1 LSKYYNLFN
10 NDNDNNNDSLKNE
23 IEQRSLL
30 TKFLI
35 EDIGIGDIT
44 SNTLVDEKINTK
56 AHIICKNYGN
66 IIVSGLEEAKS
77 IFDICNCS
85 CTLLKNDGDII
96 KKDNTIVMEIQGSAR
111 SILKAER
118 TALNLI
124 MHMSGISTKTHQFIK
139 KIGEYSKFV
148 SISSTRKTTPG
159 LRRFDKKSVIL
170 GGGISHRM
178 RLDQLILIKDNHI
191 AIIGSVSKAVS
202 KAKSRF
208 GSNRKIE
215 CEVSDYQGILDAIKA
230 GADIVMLDNFTPQLV
245 NESLEKIKEQ
255 GLRDKVVIEVSG
267 GITLDNI
274 NQYASSKPDIISIG
288 SLTHSFQAI
297 DFSLE
302 IV

>member
-10 NDNDNNNDSLKNE
+10 SDNDNENSLKNK
-23 IEQRSLL
+23 IEQKDLL
-30 TKFLI
+30 TNFLI
-35 EDIGIGDIT
+35 EDIGTGDIT
-44 SNTLVDEKINTK
+44 SNILIDETMESN
-56 AHIICKNYGN
+56 AQIICKNDGN

-77 IFDICNCS
+77 IFEICNCN
-85 CTLLKNDGDII
+85 CTLLNNDGDII
-96 KKDNTIVMEIQGSAR
+96 KKNKTIVMEIQGSAK

-139 KIGEYSKFV
+139 EIGEYSKFV
-148 SISSTRKTTPG
+148 SISSTRKTAPG
-159 LRRFDKKSVIL
+159 LRQFDKKSVIL
-170 GGGISHRM
+170 GGGISHRR

-191 AIIGSVSKAVS
+191 SIIGSVSKAVS
-202 KAKSRF
+202 MAKSKF

-215 CEVSDYQGILDAIKA
+215 CEVNDYQGILDAIKA
-230 GADIVMLDNFTPQLV
+230 GADIIMLDNFTPQLV
-245 NESLEKIKEQ
+245 KKSIEQIKEQ
-255 GLRDKVVIEVSG
+255 RLRDKIVIEVSG

>member
-1 LSKYYNLFN
+1 MSKYYNLFN
-10 NDNDNNNDSLKNE
+10 NDNDNLLKKE
-23 IEQRSLL
+23 IELENLL
-30 TKFLI
+30 TNFLI
-35 EDIGIGDIT
+35 EDIGTGDIT
-44 SNTLVDEKINTK
+44 SNILIDEKIESN
-56 AHIICKNYGN
+56 AQIICKNNGN

-77 IFDICNCS
+77 IFEICNCN
-85 CTLLKNDGDII
+85 CILLKDDGDIL
-96 KKDNTIVMEIQGSAR
+96 KENKTIVMEIQGAAR

-124 MHMSGISTKTHQFIK
+124 MHMSGISTKTYQFIK
-139 KIGEYSKFV
+139 EIGEYSKFV
-148 SISSTRKTTPG
+148 NISSTRKTTPG
-159 LRRFDKKSVIL
+159 LRHFDKKSVIL
-170 GGGISHRM
+170 GGGISHRR

-202 KAKSRF
+202 MAKSKF

-215 CEVSDYQGILDAIKA
+215 CEVSEPQGILEAIEA

-245 NESLEKIKEQ
+245 KKSIEKIKEQ

-274 NQYASSKPDIISIG
+274 NQYASSRPDIISIG

-302 IV
+302 ID

>member
-10 NDNDNNNDSLKNE
+10 NDNHNDNSLKNE
-23 IEQRSLL
+23 IEEKDLL
-30 TKFLI
+30 ASFLI
-35 EDIGIGDIT
+35 EDIGTGDIT
-44 SNTLVDEKINTK
+44 SNLLIDEKTESN
-56 AHIICKNYGN
+56 AQIICKNNGN

-77 IFDICNCS
+77 IFEICNCN

-96 KKDNTIVMEIQGSAR
+96 NKNKSIVMEIQGSAR

-124 MHMSGISTKTHQFIK
+124 MHMSGISTKTFQFIK
-139 KIGEYSKFV
+139 EIGEYSKFV
-148 SISSTRKTTPG
+148 RISSTRKTTPG
-159 LRRFDKKSVIL
+159 LRHFDKKSVIL
-170 GGGISHRM
+170 GGGISHRR

-202 KAKSRF
+202 TAKSKF

-215 CEVSDYQGILDAIKA
+215 CEVSDHQGILEAIKA

-245 NESLEKIKEQ
+245 KKSIEKIKEQ